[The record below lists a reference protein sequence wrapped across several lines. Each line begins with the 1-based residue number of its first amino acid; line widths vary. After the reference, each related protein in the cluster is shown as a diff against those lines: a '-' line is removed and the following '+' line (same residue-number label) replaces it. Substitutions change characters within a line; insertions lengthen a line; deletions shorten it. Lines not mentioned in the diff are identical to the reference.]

1 MFSAQREGFSLDF
14 CLIRSMRKTESFF
27 AGALSNR
34 ILALRS
40 ATSTEEGAD
49 PRISGA
55 DPRLWCGHVMVRKNE
70 GTSW

>member
-1 MFSAQREGFSLDF
+1 MLSAQREGFSLDF

-49 PRISGA
+49 PRI
-55 DPRLWCGHVMVRKNE
+55 RLWCGHVMVRKNE

>member
-27 AGALSNR
+27 AGAE
-34 ILALRS
+34 RS
-40 ATSTEEGAD
+40 GLLTSTEEGAD

>member
-27 AGALSNR
+27 AGAE
-34 ILALRS
+34 RS
-40 ATSTEEGAD
+40 GLLTSTEEGAD
-49 PRISGA
+49 PRI
-55 DPRLWCGHVMVRKNE
+55 RLWCGHVMVRKNE